1 MAAGLAIPVG
11 LGLAGAAINGISNLF
26 GKKKGGK
33 YSFNP
38 LDLSNINLQL
48 QQLGA
53 LPPSPYRDAAIQQLT
68 SSIQPLQQQS
78 QEAYAGI
85 TPALNNY
92 TQTAN
97 GLVGKLGNVSDQ
109 FLSLGSKGAN
119 PYLTY
124 YSNPGQTEGRLSDIQ
139 QKSVDAAFNENG
151 TVGGEALQRMGQ
163 VMSQN
168 ARNGVLNSG
177 NNRRQ
182 LEAERMRLM
191 QAKNQA
197 SADGQKF
204 VQGTMQNVFS
214 NYNQGLGQQGQFLT
228 GASNASAQAGQI
240 ANQIPQN
247 QMQAATLFGNDY
259 RNTLGLQSSMET
271 QARNEQIQR
280 EQQNNAIANQQAM
293 AKFNQQGSQA
303 VSNWQGQN
311 TLQQNTPTFGES
323 LLSGFTSGLSGGL
336 PLGQL
341 AGNSSSSGGSSGSGG
356 FLGMFGGGGNN
367 NNSSSNNSGSNGMTY
382 NSYGGGQGYYGY

>member
-1 MAAGLAIPVG
+1 MAAALIPIG
-11 LGLAGAAINGISNLF
+11 IGLAGAAISGISNMM

-48 QQLGA
+48 QQLGQ

-78 QEAYAGI
+78 QTAYSGI

-109 FLSLGSKGAN
+109 FLSLGAKGAN

-124 YSNPGQTEGRLSDIQ
+124 YSNPGGTEGRLADIQ

-151 TVGGEALQRMGQ
+151 TVGGEALGRMGQ

-177 NNRRQ
+177 MNRRQ

-197 SADGQKF
+197 SAEGQKF

-240 ANQIPQN
+240 ANNIPQN
-247 QMQAATLFGNDY
+247 QMQAAQLLGNDY

-280 EQQNNAIANQQAM
+280 EQQNNAIVNQQAM

-311 TLQQNTPTFGES
+311 TLQQNTPTFGEAALQGFS
-323 LLSGFTSGLSGGL
+323 SGMQGAL

-341 AGNSSSSGGSSGSGG
+341 FGGSSSSGGSSGGG
-356 FLGMFGGGGNN
+356 FLGMFGGGNN
-367 NNSSSNNSGSNGMTY
+367 NNSNKSSGSNGMTY